1 MSFTTPLRD
10 SDGDS
15 ADNAADESYRLVSVA
30 AVRAPEGCAGR
41 DWFVY
46 RIAQGANEI
55 TGYRRG
61 ERAAV
66 DAEVATIVAGLN
78 GRRSW
83 SKGKPAS
90 KAQRRA
96 ASQIRLGNAE

>member
-1 MSFTTPLRD
+1 MSFTTPLHEVTA
-10 SDGDS
+10 
-15 ADNAADESYRLVSVA
+15 ADAPDESYRLVSVET
-30 AVRAPEGCAGR
+30 VRAPEGCSGK

-66 DAEVATIVAGLN
+66 NSEVETIVAGLN

-83 SKGKPAS
+83 AKSKPSS

>member
-1 MSFTTPLRD
+1 MTLTTTVPLTD
-10 SDGDS
+10 ES
-15 ADNAADESYRLVSVA
+15 AGNAPDESYRLVSIESVP
-30 AVRAPEGCAGR
+30 APEGCAGR

-66 DAEVATIVAGLN
+66 SEQVETIVTGLN

-83 SKGKPAS
+83 VKSKPS
-90 KAQRRA
+90 SRAQRRA